1 MVICL
6 LYVQKS
12 LTPIPKHAQTTHA
25 GLTSRW
31 VKAWFPAAC
40 CPTFAV
46 PTSTESTDF
55 IRHRHE
61 AGQVTVIFL
70 IQPVVNQLDG

>member
-1 MVICL
+1 MFKNPSPTSPNI
-6 LYVQKS
+6 
-12 LTPIPKHAQTTHA
+12 TKHAQTTHA

-31 VKAWFPAAC
+31 VKAWFPVAC

-55 IRHRHE
+55 TRHRHE

-70 IQPVVNQLDG
+70 VQPVVNQLDGS